1 MKTKRMFIC
10 IIIVICI
17 TAVPAGTYAA
27 EPYKGYKYN
36 EWEEA
41 VPSPNGYAPIKTLDG
56 NDMGIGELRNPNDF
70 FIDEGKNVYILDSG
84 NGRIIV
90 LDSNYKPKKTIDKIY
105 DINTGQ
111 EDCIDGAS
119 GIFATG
125 GSFIYIADT
134 ERNRVL
140 VIDFNGKIIKKI
152 TKPQADIYPKDNEFS
167 PHKVIVDKVGNVYVI
182 VAGLYQGAAM
192 FDKNGKFTGFYGS
205 NRIEISVKVI
215 RDFFFKKVMTKEQ
228 KENMERYVP
237 VEYTNFD
244 LDRDN
249 FIYTCTARSTET
261 DTNEIRKMN
270 FLGEDVLHGEKYGDI
285 EAEWFKE
292 EYIDTSFVDI
302 NVDDEGFINALDYTR
317 GRVFQYDKD
326 GNFMFAFGSKGN
338 QKGTFKYPAAV
349 ESLDGKVIVLDSQK
363 ANLTV
368 FGLTEF
374 GKYVHEAIML
384 YNDGMY
390 GEALE
395 PWKEVLKRNINYNLA
410 YVGVGKALFNT
421 ENYKEAK
428 KYFRLGS
435 DRKNESKAF
444 KEYRSNIIR
453 NNFNIIFII
462 AVLITLIIYGIKK
475 RHKVILYISRVFD
488 Y

>member
-1 MKTKRMFIC
+1 
-10 IIIVICI
+10 
-17 TAVPAGTYAA
+17 
-27 EPYKGYKYN
+27 
-36 EWEEA
+36 
-41 VPSPNGYAPIKTLDG
+41 
-56 NDMGIGELRNPNDF
+56 
-70 FIDEGKNVYILDSG
+70 
-84 NGRIIV
+84 
-90 LDSNYKPKKTIDKIY
+90 
-105 DINTGQ
+105 
-111 EDCIDGAS
+111 
-119 GIFATG
+119 
-125 GSFIYIADT
+125 
-134 ERNRVL
+134 
-140 VIDFNGKIIKKI
+140 
-152 TKPQADIYPKDNEFS
+152 
-167 PHKVIVDKVGNVYVI
+167 
-182 VAGLYQGAAM
+182 
-192 FDKNGKFTGFYGS
+192 
-205 NRIEISVKVI
+205 
-215 RDFFFKKVMTKEQ
+215 
-228 KENMERYVP
+228 
-237 VEYTNFD
+237 
-244 LDRDN
+244 
-249 FIYTCTARSTET
+249 
-261 DTNEIRKMN
+261 
-270 FLGEDVLHGEKYGDI
+270 
-285 EAEWFKE
+285 
-292 EYIDTSFVDI
+292 
-302 NVDDEGFINALDYTR
+302 
-317 GRVFQYDKD
+317 
-326 GNFMFAFGSKGN
+326 MFAFGSKGN